1 VLNIGSGHPTRVRE
15 LASLLVEAA
24 GFTGHLDEAGDGSGR
39 SAAVPW
45 QAADVSA
52 ARAALGWRPRRTLTE
67 SVAGLWQ
74 AAATGGGAPSM
85 GSGSVQAASGP
96 A

>member
-1 VLNIGSGHPTRVRE
+1 VLNIGSGLPTQVRE

-24 GFTGHLDEAGDGSGR
+24 GFGGHLDEAGDGSGR

-52 ARAALGWRPRRTLTE
+52 ARAALGWRPRRTLAE
-67 SVAGLWQ
+67 SVADLWQ
-74 AAATGGGAPSM
+74 SAGAGAM
-85 GSGSVQAASGP
+85 GSGPVQAVSGP